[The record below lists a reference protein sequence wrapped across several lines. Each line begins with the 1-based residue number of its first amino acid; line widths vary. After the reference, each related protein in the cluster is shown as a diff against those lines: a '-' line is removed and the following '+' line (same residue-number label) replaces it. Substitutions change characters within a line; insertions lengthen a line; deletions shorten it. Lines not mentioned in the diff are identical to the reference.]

1 LADDRFKDLG
11 PSRRERKGPSA
22 AEKLAELDR
31 RDAEAEADKPPEP
44 RGTTGRY
51 TWVVGVAFFIVIVV
65 GMLRLLAS
73 NDTGLG
79 VEAGKLVPA
88 FAAPLVPGPLDGD
101 ANIKT
106 KAGQSNQAGKK
117 LACDVRGRG
126 IVNVCDLRRKPL
138 VIAFFF
144 TRGANCEPQL
154 DRLAAV
160 RSQFPK
166 VNFLGVIIKEPKASA
181 TKIVRRHHWPFPVA
195 LDRDGQVSNIYAV
208 GVCPNTV
215 FAYAG
220 GRVRHTLNGNLTVAQ
235 LRAELRA
242 IERGPPPP
250 PRKAPAG

>member
-1 LADDRFKDLG
+1 MADDRFEDLG
-11 PSRRERKGPSA
+11 AAGRERKGPTA

-44 RGTTGRY
+44 KRTSGRY

-65 GMLRLLAS
+65 GLLRLLS
-73 NDTGLG
+73 SGEGGLG

-88 FAAPLVPGPLDGD
+88 FAAPLVPGPVNGD
-101 ANIKT
+101 ANVKQR
-106 KAGQSNQAGKK
+106 AGQSNQAGKRP
-117 LACDVRGRG
+117 ACDVRGRG

-154 DRLAAV
+154 DRLASV

-166 VNFLGVIIKEPKASA
+166 VNFLGVIIKEPKGNAS
-181 TKIVRRHHWPFPVA
+181 KIVRRHHWPFPVA
-195 LDRDGQVSNIYAV
+195 LDRDGQVSNLYAV
-208 GVCPNTV
+208 GVCPNLV

-220 GRVRHTLNGNLTVAQ
+220 GRVRQTLNGNVGVPQ

-242 IERGPPPP
+242 IERGPPP
-250 PRKAPAG
+250 RRASAQ